1 MIGPPLPFVHK
12 HSSGIAQHSHIKQGM
27 ARQSGSEDDIGGL
40 TFLHGSDALRHQIH
54 SMRNVAFEPKQ
65 PR

>member
-12 HSSGIAQHSHIKQGM
+12 YSSGIAQHSHISNDKACQTKL
-27 ARQSGSEDDIGGL
+27 EDDIGGL
-40 TFLHGSDALRHQIH
+40 TCLHGSNALRHQIH